1 LAYALVM
8 NAQSLRTIIYQ
19 AILRDNVGALIQG
32 APNVSIKVS
41 LLQGSIVE
49 NLIVYE
55 ENHNTTT
62 NANGLFTIE
71 IGRGYGS

>member
-1 LAYALVM
+1 M

-49 NLIVYE
+49 NLIVFE
-55 ENHNTTT
+55 GSHNTKTS
-62 NANGLFTIE
+62 ANGLFTIE